1 MKLNN
6 IIFTSF
12 VLLGALALPG
22 AVSAETVTGK
32 IIGHHCAHEGKSCP
46 IDKMD
51 PHVALEWDFV
61 LQKGNGDY
69 YFLTNVPRDV
79 KVRHVLE
86 TVTVSGKLNSRY
98 HSIDVDSIKSGNK
111 VAWSKEQHE
120 QCLAELYSGA
130 GYTSS
135 GCF

>member
-1 MKLNN
+1 MILNN
-6 IIFTSF
+6 IFTS
-12 VLLGALALPG
+12 VVVLGALALSG
-22 AVSAETVTGK
+22 AVSAETVTGR

-51 PHVALEWDFV
+51 PHVALESDFV
-61 LQKGNGDY
+61 LQKENRDY

-86 TVTVSGKLNSRY
+86 TVTISGKVNTRY
-98 HSIDVDSIKSGNK
+98 NSIDVDSIESGNK

-120 QCLAELYSGA
+120 KCLAELYSGA